1 MQTPHPYQAPE
12 LKLSDIHLPTPFIHK
27 RTVRFGDTDAA
38 KIVYTVNFFH
48 YAMDAL
54 DDWFRTV
61 LEHDWFSLNVT
72 YDVCFPLVQAG
83 LDFKAPLRP
92 SDEISIQI
100 LVANM
105 GRSSLQFHITGI
117 RPDGVVSFEGLWK
130 GVFINPHTMKSATI
144 PALFK
149 PRIQSYI
156 DACTTTRLQLSNQG

>member
-1 MQTPHPYQAPE
+1 MQASLLT
-12 LKLSDIHLPTPFIHK
+12 LSNNDFPAPFIHR

-72 YDVCFPLVQAG
+72 YGVCFPLVQAC

-92 SDEISIQI
+92 SEEISIQI
-100 LVANM
+100 LVANL
-105 GRSSLQFHITGI
+105 GRSSLQFHITGT
-117 RPDGVVSFEGLWK
+117 RPDGVLSFKGLWK

-144 PALFK
+144 PAVFV
-149 PRIQSYI
+149 PRIQQYMQ
-156 DACTTTRLQLSNQG
+156 ACAVTV

>member
-1 MQTPHPYQAPE
+1 MRTPE
-12 LKLSDIHLPTPFIHK
+12 LKLSDASITTPFVHK

-61 LEHDWFSLNVT
+61 LEHDWFTLNVT

-92 SDEISIQI
+92 SEEVSIAI
-100 LVANM
+100 TVEHL
-105 GRSSLQFHITGI
+105 GRSSLQFHIKGT
-117 RPDGVVSFEGLWK
+117 RPDGVESFEGLWK
-130 GVFINPHTMKSATI
+130 GVFINPHTMKSASI
-144 PALFK
+144 PAVFI
-149 PRIQSYI
+149 PRIQSYMQ
-156 DACTTTRLQLSNQG
+156 ACSASAESQA

>member
-1 MQTPHPYQAPE
+1 MHPPALQLKNTTFPAPF
-12 LKLSDIHLPTPFIHK
+12 LHK

-38 KIVYTVNFFH
+38 QIVYTVNFFH

-61 LEHDWFSLNVT
+61 LEHDWFSLNVV

-92 SDEISIQI
+92 SEEITIAI
-100 LVANM
+100 TVAHM
-105 GRSSLQFHITGI
+105 GRSSLQFHIQGT
-117 RPDGVVSFEGLWK
+117 RPDGVLSFEGLWK

-144 PALFK
+144 PAIFV

-156 DACTTTRLQLSNQG
+156 DACSATKKTI